1 MKGFNL
7 FLYISALLFFII
19 IYIGGSFDFYVP
31 VVLILVFILVLVVQF
46 LYRSYNDFVNAYC
59 SWGLKLSSLFICSY
73 VIVCF
78 QTYVDYVLGYD
89 SLPFFVFVRGTKIA
103 YLSCVLSSISLVS
116 FMIGYEFMLLKHFG
130 VQYRISFSNNS
141 RIISYPLL
149 PLNIISLFLL
159 LLYYAFVGSDY
170 LSGGYGRVEKG
181 TGGEY
186 LSLLFEISIYAILF
200 YFIRRSDSSNISF
213 QKFLRKLGWLFWLTL
228 FIYYCLVLF
237 SGDRGPIIYLSLSIL
252 LTYLLTVRK
261 QINSFKVVFLLII
274 AASVVTLLGIARKF
288 SGDLS
293 FTEKIDLAVNAM
305 EGDERLLNSVSPITM
320 ELAGSAK
327 CVNLA
332 VDYMQNTSDY
342 GLGKY
347 TLSILLSIPPFLGGV
362 IMDLFE
368 IPEHESGVS
377 NFFTYLDQGK
387 DPSYG
392 VGSIC
397 FAEFYMDFSVIG
409 VVAGMGLFGCLV
421 RILEIR
427 SFSSSIPGAF
437 LLCLILMYY
446 SKAIYIPRASILMEL
461 KGTIWL
467 FVYVKCYQFLYD
479 ELLKRRIVVKS

>member
-1 MKGFNL
+1 MKVFNL
-7 FLYISALLFFII
+7 FIYISALLFFII
-19 IYIGGSFDFYVP
+19 IYIGGFFDIYVP
-31 VVLILVFILVLVVQF
+31 IVLILIFVLVLLVQF
-46 LYRSYNDFVNAYC
+46 LYRSYTDFVNAYC

-78 QTYVDYVLGYD
+78 QANVDYVLGYD
-89 SLPFFVFVRGTKIA
+89 SLPFFVFVRGTKVA
-103 YLSCVLSSISLVS
+103 YLSCILASISLVS
-116 FMIGYEFMLLKHFG
+116 FMIGYEFMLLKHYG
-130 VQYRISFSNNS
+130 AQYRISFSTNT

-159 LLYYAFVGSDY
+159 LLYYVFVGRDY
-170 LSGGYGRVEKG
+170 LSGGYGRVEKSA
-181 TGGEY
+181 GGEY
-186 LSLLFEISIYAILF
+186 ISLLFEISIYAILF
-200 YFIRRSDSSNISF
+200 YFIRRSDTFNISF
-213 QKFLRKLGWLFWLTL
+213 QRFLRKLGWLFWTTL
-228 FIYYCLVLF
+228 FIYFCLVLF

-261 QINSFKVVFLLII
+261 KINSFKVIFLMVI

-288 SGDLS
+288 PSDLS
-293 FTEKIDLAVNAM
+293 FSEKIDLAVNAID
-305 EGDERLLNSVSPITM
+305 GDERLMDSVSPVTM

-347 TLSILLSIPPFLGGV
+347 TLSILFSIPPFLGGI
-362 IMDLFE
+362 IMNLFDT
-368 IPEHESGVS
+368 PKYESGVS
-377 NFFTYLDQGK
+377 DFLTYLDQGE

-392 VGSIC
+392 VGSVC

>member
-31 VVLILVFILVLVVQF
+31 VVLILVFILALVVQF

-103 YLSCVLSSISLVS
+103 YLSCILSSISLVS
-116 FMIGYEFMLLKHFG
+116 FMIGYEFMLLKHCG
-130 VQYRISFSNNS
+130 AQYRISFSNNS

-181 TGGEY
+181 TDGEY

-261 QINSFKVVFLLII
+261 KINSFKVIFLLII

-288 SGDLS
+288 SSDLS

-305 EGDERLLNSVSPITM
+305 EDDERLLNSVSPITM

-368 IPEHESGVS
+368 IPEQESGVS

-409 VVAGMGLFGCLV
+409 VVVGMCLFGCLI

-427 SFSSSIPGAF
+427 SFSSSMPGAF

-467 FVYVKCYQFLYD
+467 FVYVKCCQYLYD
-479 ELLKRRIVVKS
+479 VFLKRNLVIKS